1 MILYLHGFRS
11 SPQSLKATL
20 LAQAMRE
27 RGLADQWLGPQ
38 LPASPARAMEQCMY
52 LLRQARDEQ
61 ALDPERDLTIIGSSL
76 GGYYATCLAEYWKCR
91 AVLLNP
97 AVYAARDLAT
107 QVGKHRMYH
116 SDAPF
121 VFLPEY
127 VDELADMAVGRPA
140 HPENYYL
147 LAAKG
152 DEVLDW
158 REMVDWYAGS
168 HGRVLEGSDHGLSDF
183 AQWLPEVLAFALEG
197 PAGLEA
203 RKQPPNATG
212 GGATAPLF
220 PKQ

>member
-27 RGLADQWLGPQ
+27 RGLASQWLCPQ
-38 LPASPARAMEQCMY
+38 LPASPARAMEQCMH
-52 LLRQARDEQ
+52 LLRQAQ
-61 ALDPERDLTIIGSSL
+61 AAQAFDAVHDLAIIGSSL
-76 GGYYATCLAEYWKCR
+76 GGYYASCLAEYWKCR

-107 QVGKHRMYH
+107 QVGEHRMYH

-140 HPENYYL
+140 RPENYYL

-158 REMVDWYAGS
+158 REMTDWYAGS

-183 AQWLPEVLAFALEG
+183 AQWLPEVLDFALAG
-197 PAGLEA
+197 PAGLGPRA
-203 RKQPPNATG
+203 QSPGATG
-212 GGATAPLF
+212 KGAAAPLL